1 MSSKKLRDVREEV
14 AGCQTP
20 LPAGGTRYSPYANL
34 NLKIISHP
42 SESDGCELHLK
53 ISMCLH
59 HHHAGISSTR
69 GAGKCPGFCLVGTL
83 SIATRQA
90 ETTSGAK
97 LWPSTAP
104 PMGSRESQR
113 GWDNASLESRGCS
126 VGFLRIVCA
135 DAFYNMP
142 NKKLGCLLRALVF
155 PKPKR

>member
-59 HHHAGISSTR
+59 HHHACYFVHKPRSSMTEIRERIS
-69 GAGKCPGFCLVGTL
+69 K
-83 SIATRQA
+83 Q
-90 ETTSGAK
+90 
-97 LWPSTAP
+97 
-104 PMGSRESQR
+104 
-113 GWDNASLESRGCS
+113 SLRT
-126 VGFLRIVCA
+126 
-135 DAFYNMP
+135 
-142 NKKLGCLLRALVF
+142 
-155 PKPKR
+155 